1 MSRQDINQNRS
12 ALFCCHFT
20 LLWALCLTLPRFT
33 SRYICRPHISDLR
46 CSPAS
51 FIFSACVRNFLRRD
65 VLSSAESFINLA
77 LNSQIIPALHHVQ
90 FSHFGTF
97 PARPCFLLV
106 EQDVGVRRRRRFATG
121 GDAATLPLQLKLRR
135 DATQHKAVSGRTQAP

>member
-1 MSRQDINQNRS
+1 MLTEIIRNNDKCKQNGKLRSGVVARSKGRSDWTSGVEEELRQS
-12 ALFCCHFT
+12 K
-20 LLWALCLTLPRFT
+20 
-33 SRYICRPHISDLR
+33 
-46 CSPAS
+46 
-51 FIFSACVRNFLRRD
+51 ACVRNFLRRD